1 MTVRFRN
8 LDFDPAAPLDEWP
21 AEAIETV
28 IDRGMLSDWRRLAQ
42 AIRQN
47 PWGPAART
55 AETVV
60 SWGEHYGVDALIANV
75 IRHARED
82 VTRQGRA
89 AYAAQIRSWRT
100 QTGMTLRQF
109 ARAAGTSASRLSDY
123 ENAKVAPTTDVLG
136 RLSHVVDV
144 RQRARTQASGHARPP
159 RPGAI
164 QSASMPMACVR
175 PWPQL
180 PPAQRQN
187 AGSHPP
193 R

>member
-8 LDFDPAAPLDEWP
+8 LEFDSSAPIDRWP

-28 IDRGMLSDWRRLAQ
+28 IDRGSLSDWCRLTD
-42 AIRQN
+42 AIRHN

-60 SWGEHYGVDALIANV
+60 VWGEHYGVDALISSV

-82 VTRQGRA
+82 VSLRGRTE
-89 AYAAQIRSWRT
+89 YAAQIRSWRA
-100 QTGMTLRQF
+100 QTHMTLRQF

-136 RLSHVVDV
+136 RLSHVTATHKADND
-144 RQRARTQASGHARPP
+144 SP
-159 RPGAI
+159 
-164 QSASMPMACVR
+164 
-175 PWPQL
+175 
-180 PPAQRQN
+180 
-187 AGSHPP
+187 
-193 R
+193 